1 MGVLGGAVAYRLLR
15 MINPGGVKD
24 RCDGSAYAGNS
35 KLEVLFGKTIWQ
47 EIVGKV
53 VIDFGCGSGGEALE
67 MAARG
72 ARKVIGIDIRE
83 SNLQQARQAAE
94 RAKLSHIC
102 QFATETR
109 EPADLIF
116 SIDSFEHF
124 EQPAAILQLMRK
136 LIKKDGKA
144 IIEFGPPWYHPLG
157 GHLFSVLPWAH
168 LIFSEKSLIR
178 WRADFKSDGAT
189 RFHEIEGGLNQM
201 TIRRFKR
208 LVEQSDFRFAHF
220 EMVPIRKAHFLLNP
234 LTEEFFTAIVR
245 CHLVPKA

>member
-1 MGVLGGAVAYRLLR
+1 MGILGGTAAYKLLR
-15 MINPGGVKD
+15 MINPGGIKD

-35 KLEVLFGKTIWQ
+35 KLEVLFGKGIWQ
-47 EIVGKV
+47 EIAGKT
-53 VIDFGCGSGGEALE
+53 VIDFGCGTGHEALE

-83 SNLQQARQAAE
+83 SQLQQAREAAE
-94 RAKLSHIC
+94 RKGLSHLC
-102 QFATETR
+102 QFTTATD

-124 EQPAAILQLMRK
+124 EEPAAILQMMRRLVK
-136 LIKKDGKA
+136 PDGKA

-168 LIFSEKSLIR
+168 LIFSEKSLLR
-178 WRADFKSDGAT
+178 WRADFKTDGAR
-189 RFHEIEGGLNQM
+189 RFQEIEGGLNQM

-208 LVEQSDFRFAHF
+208 LVKESDFRFAHF
-220 EMVPIRKAHFLLNP
+220 EAVPIRKAQLLLNP

-245 CHLVPKA
+245 CHLVPRD

>member
-1 MGVLGGAVAYRLLR
+1 MGILGGAAAYKLLQ

-24 RCDGSAYAGNS
+24 RCDGSAYAGSS
-35 KLEVLFGKTIWQ
+35 KLEVLFGKSIWQ
-47 EIVGKV
+47 EIAGKT
-53 VIDFGCGSGGEALE
+53 VIDFGCGAGREAIE

-72 ARKVIGIDIRE
+72 ARRVIGIDIRE
-83 SNLQQARQAAE
+83 SHLEQARQAAD
-94 RAKLSHIC
+94 RAGLSHKC
-102 QFATETR
+102 CFTTDTS

-124 EQPAAILQLMRK
+124 EQPAEILQMMRRLVK
-136 LIKKDGKA
+136 GDGKA

-168 LIFSEKSLIR
+168 LIFSEKSLLR
-178 WRADFKSDGAT
+178 WRSDFKSDGAT

-201 TIRRFKR
+201 TIRRFRR
-208 LVEQSDFRFAHF
+208 LVERSDFRFAHF
-220 EMVPIRKAHFLLNP
+220 EAVPIRKAQILLNP

-245 CHLVPKA
+245 CHLVPRS

>member
-1 MGVLGGAVAYRLLR
+1 MGILGGSAAYRLLR

-35 KLEVLFGKTIWQ
+35 KLEILFGKGIWK
-47 EIVGKV
+47 EIAGKT
-53 VIDFGCGSGGEALE
+53 VIDFGCGSGQEALE

-72 ARKVIGIDIRE
+72 ARRVIGIDIRE
-83 SNLQQARQAAE
+83 SSLEQARQAAD
-94 RAKLSHIC
+94 RAGLSHIC
-102 QFATETR
+102 RFTKATT

-124 EQPAAILQLMRK
+124 EHPAAILQMMRRLVK
-136 LIKKDGKA
+136 RDGKA

-168 LIFSEKSLIR
+168 LIFSEKSLLR
-178 WRADFKSDGAT
+178 WRSDFKSDGAR
-189 RFHEIEGGLNQM
+189 RFQEIEGGLNQM
-201 TIRRFKR
+201 TIRRFR
-208 LVEQSDFRFAHF
+208 QLVKESDFRFAHF
-220 EMVPIRKAHFLLNP
+220 EAVPIRKARLLLNP

-245 CHLVPKA
+245 CHLVPKN